1 MCVRS
6 FITVK
11 KDRECFWRR
20 HQKGDRVSSL
30 VIMTQCKERL
40 WRLNQLTALSFTN
53 LNCNDSKRNSGTS
66 NSPNQSPNTKF
77 MLPGWYGCLV
87 LQHMKNFTD
96 LNTSILRLILLLLHT
111 YTKACDLF
119 LLTHKS
125 LPKLYYW
132 SSVFLLCHIH
142 DKQVLYINL
151 PICWA

>member
-53 LNCNDSKRNSGTS
+53 LNCNDLKRNSGTS

-96 LNTSILRLILLLLHT
+96 LNTSILRLILLHLHT
-111 YTKACDLF
+111 QRHVICFCLHINHYQNYTTDPRYFYCVTF
-119 LLTHKS
+119 MTNKS
-125 LPKLYYW
+125 
-132 SSVFLLCHIH
+132 
-142 DKQVLYINL
+142 YI
-151 PICWA
+151 